1 MLEKI
6 KKLLG
11 LSDTAQDGLLN
22 EIVSITESRL
32 KNLLGGVDAVPD
44 ALAYIEEEVC
54 IARFNRVGSEGLSS
68 HSVEGET
75 MQWSDDDF
83 APYTADI
90 EAYTARQDTPK
101 KGRVR
106 FI

>member
-22 EIVSITESRL
+22 EIISITESRL
-32 KNLLGGVDAVPD
+32 KNLLGGVATVPD

-75 MQWSDDDF
+75 MQWSDEF

-90 EAYTARQDTPK
+90 ESYTARQDTPK